1 MSQSKMTDTSTGA
14 SEKTTVTKKQ
24 TELKSGD
31 SVTLAGDATDEP
43 EDVEINVEFD
53 DDDEPSNINFLP
65 EERRNGCDNT
75 NMKIPTWDQ
84 GPKKYFRVYCMKRV
98 SKLVRHLSTVHK
110 NEDES
115 DPRETH
121 SSSMEYQASSSHSVP
136 SQIEED
142 TQKKDRQDQVNYF
155 HENSTPPDQVTECD
169 TNATSGRGTEQNEN
183 EPNNVILTK
192 LKIVTPDNLL
202 IAEMKQRSGTYL
214 KELRFE
220 CMYFKEEYGASICDH
235 LENVEM

>member
-1 MSQSKMTDTSTGA
+1 SKMTDNSTGA

-75 NMKIPTWDQ
+75 NMKIPTSDQ
-84 GPKKYFRVYCMKRV
+84 GPKKYVCVYCMKRV

-110 NEDES
+110 NEDEVRKLLALPVGS
-115 DPRETH
+115 LRHPPKGDMSFQVAYSISYSIAGIDKFRL
-121 SSSMEYQASSSHSVP
+121 
-136 SQIEED
+136 
-142 TQKKDRQDQVNYF
+142 KDSA
-155 HENSTPPDQVTECD
+155 E
-169 TNATSGRGTEQNEN
+169 
-183 EPNNVILTK
+183 LT
-192 LKIVTPDNLL
+192 
-202 IAEMKQRSGTYL
+202 
-214 KELRFE
+214 
-220 CMYFKEEYGASICDH
+220 
-235 LENVEM
+235 